1 MLAKCEIS
9 NIELLLLVVIS
20 VDEELVWE
28 FVVGTGIA
36 EDLSLVKY
44 SVYTMLSES
53 CQRMVIVGYGRCFAD
68 RQNLMVCLRSMPNVF
83 TGSCARMRCCLS
95 ENLLYRHRNGHI
107 QAEWP

>member
-44 SVYTMLSES
+44 SVYISAQIDGLLDE
-53 CQRMVIVGYGRCFAD
+53 
-68 RQNLMVCLRSMPNVF
+68 
-83 TGSCARMRCCLS
+83 S
-95 ENLLYRHRNGHI
+95 ENISAVALYLLLCHEREEKIR
-107 QAEWP
+107 AFLK

>member
-44 SVYTMLSES
+44 SVYISAQIDGLLDE
-53 CQRMVIVGYGRCFAD
+53 
-68 RQNLMVCLRSMPNVF
+68 
-83 TGSCARMRCCLS
+83 S
-95 ENLLYRHRNGHI
+95 ENISTVALHLLLCHEREEKIRTFLK
-107 QAEWP
+107 

>member
-44 SVYTMLSES
+44 SVYISAQIDGLLDESEK
-53 CQRMVIVGYGRCFAD
+53 Y
-68 RQNLMVCLRSMPNVF
+68 LRSSSLP
-83 TGSCARMRCCLS
+83 APLS
-95 ENLLYRHRNGHI
+95 
-107 QAEWP
+107 

>member
-44 SVYTMLSES
+44 SVYISAQIDGLLDE
-53 CQRMVIVGYGRCFAD
+53 
-68 RQNLMVCLRSMPNVF
+68 
-83 TGSCARMRCCLS
+83 S
-95 ENLLYRHRNGHI
+95 ENISAVALHLLLVMREKRR
-107 QAEWP
+107 

>member
-44 SVYTMLSES
+44 SVYISAQIDGLLDE
-53 CQRMVIVGYGRCFAD
+53 
-68 RQNLMVCLRSMPNVF
+68 
-83 TGSCARMRCCLS
+83 S
-95 ENLLYRHRNGHI
+95 ENISAVALYLLLC
-107 QAEWP
+107 

>member
-44 SVYTMLSES
+44 SVYISAQIDGLLDE
-53 CQRMVIVGYGRCFAD
+53 
-68 RQNLMVCLRSMPNVF
+68 
-83 TGSCARMRCCLS
+83 S
-95 ENLLYRHRNGHI
+95 ENISAVALYLLLPGIISARSI
-107 QAEWP
+107 SSPVKISSML

>member
-44 SVYTMLSES
+44 SVYISAQIDGLLDE
-53 CQRMVIVGYGRCFAD
+53 
-68 RQNLMVCLRSMPNVF
+68 
-83 TGSCARMRCCLS
+83 S
-95 ENLLYRHRNGHI
+95 ENISAVASPPAPLS
-107 QAEWP
+107 